1 MTVNAFKLYTAAA
14 LWAALALLLPAVAL
28 EPVSTVA
35 APASTWL
42 A

>member
-1 MTVNAFKLYTAAA
+1 VNAFKLYSAAA
-14 LWAALALLLPAVAL
+14 IWAALALLLPAVAL
-28 EPVSTVA
+28 EPVSTVS